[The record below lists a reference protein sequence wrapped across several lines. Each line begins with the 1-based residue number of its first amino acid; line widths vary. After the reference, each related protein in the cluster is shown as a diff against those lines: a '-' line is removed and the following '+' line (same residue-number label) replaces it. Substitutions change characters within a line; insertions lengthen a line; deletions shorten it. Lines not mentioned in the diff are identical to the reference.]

1 MIAANG
7 TITPGSIATLFTN
20 LSTEKAFGSLLLV
33 RDYDMCKLY
42 LEYGTIVHT
51 EVTQIDPNQSSSL
64 KGETGLRLVSKI
76 LLWNKGMYTYN
87 PQETTPTRSVNI
99 QLDWRKVAA
108 DLAKSGQPSLQ
119 AGAPRI
125 NQTAASRGGHQG
137 KKDIGSVNAYNSS
150 MHKAHTAT
158 IMDLPIRLKSN
169 ISAAQGPFDSKVRNQ
184 VVGRGGGFIRT
195 QTQVEDKRSII
206 FKLIDNRRT
215 IRDIAAYLG
224 WGIDDIKNVLAQL
237 LAEGA
242 IDIMPAKTMV

>member
-1 MIAANG
+1 MTATNG
-7 TITPGSIATLFTN
+7 TITLGSIADLFSN
-20 LSTEKAFGSLLLV
+20 LAAEKAFGSLLLV
-33 RDYDMCKLY
+33 RDYDMCKFY

-51 EVTQIDPNQSSSL
+51 ELTQIDPSHSSSL
-64 KGETGLRLVSKI
+64 SGETGLRLISKI

-87 PQETTPTRSVNI
+87 AQEAAPTRSVNI
-99 QLDWRKVAA
+99 QLDWHKVAA
-108 DLAKSGQPSLQ
+108 DLARSGQPSLQ
-119 AGAPRI
+119 TSSPRI

-137 KKDIGSVNAYNSS
+137 KKDIASVNAYNSS

-158 IMDLPIRLKSN
+158 IMDLPIRLKSS

-195 QTQVEDKRSII
+195 QTQIEDKRSII

-242 IDIMPAKTMV
+242 IDILPAKTVA